1 MDTLKENEEDIYG
14 HDGINLITP
23 IMGKTHLT
31 LMFQILG
38 FNSNIKHRISLVAT
52 EGTVPD
58 ANGYMAVELRHNAE
72 GDRQEYPSSGYVS
85 FPLLDVPGYKEG
97 KLQGFKIK
105 MNTINNGE
113 ETVTVSYNKSKST
126 NFPFIQKGISN
137 TKLNDS

>member
-1 MDTLKENEEDIYG
+1 MDTLKENDEDIYG

-58 ANGYMAVELRHNAE
+58 ANRYMAVELRHNAE
-72 GDRQEYPSSGYVS
+72 GDRQEYPSPGYVS

-137 TKLNDS
+137 TKIK